1 MYNVNHVLISRFTIV
16 EGLMEDCLMSNKLP
30 SYISSEGKKMKQKT
44 KVKIMFHFDLL
55 VLCFVCVI
63 CFVLRLFVC
72 LFHLTRTYIDWFV
85 LCLLVAC
92 FTSLI
97 SVLVV
102 VVCLFHLT
110 RTYID

>member
-1 MYNVNHVLISRFTIV
+1 
-16 EGLMEDCLMSNKLP
+16 
-30 SYISSEGKKMKQKT
+30 MKQKT

-97 SVLVV
+97 SVFVV

>member
-1 MYNVNHVLISRFTIV
+1 
-16 EGLMEDCLMSNKLP
+16 
-30 SYISSEGKKMKQKT
+30 MKQKT

-72 LFHLTRTYIDWFV
+72 LFHLTRTYTDWFV

-102 VVCLFHLT
+102 VVFSVSLVLCFVCLYHCLVFYLHLSVV
-110 RTYID
+110 